1 MGGGLIVA
9 KTLAQM
15 REQSLIERMKKDWF
29 YQLCA
34 EWDKA
39 NDANP
44 FSEDCERLG
53 YLTKLVF
60 HDLLKPYEEQEKVYG
75 YYRKTKI

>member
-1 MGGGLIVA
+1 MGGGLIVT

-15 REQSLIERMKKDWF
+15 REQSIIERMKNDWF
-29 YQLCA
+29 NQLCV

-39 NDANP
+39 SDANP

-60 HDLLKPYEEQEKVYG
+60 HDLLKPYEEQEKLYG